1 MARTRRGAAGWAA
14 LIDEWQDSGLSL
26 SAFCERRGLNP
37 GTMRGWIYKRGHRR
51 AIDQARR
58 EAHAARVL
66 DEKAPEPTFLPDR
79 LTEPIPVATAAPGV
93 EVVLGPSRRIVGRPG
108 IRPETLRR
116 VVAVLEDRPC

>member
-14 LIDEWQDSGLSL
+14 LIDEWQDSGLRL
-26 SAFCERRGLNP
+26 PAFCERRGLNP

-58 EAHAARVL
+58 EAHPARVL
-66 DEKAPEPTFLPDR
+66 DEKAPEPIFLPVR

-93 EVVLGPSRRIVGRPG
+93 EVVLGPTRRIVVAPG
-108 IRPETLRR
+108 FDTETLRR
-116 VVAVLEDRPC
+116 VVAVLEGRPC

>member
-26 SAFCERRGLNP
+26 PAFCERRGLNP

-58 EAHAARVL
+58 EAHAGRAP
-66 DEKAPEPTFLPDR
+66 DEEAPAPTFLPVR
-79 LTEPIPVATAAPGV
+79 LTEPLPVAAAAPGV
-93 EVVLGPSRRIVGRPG
+93 EVVLGPTRRVVVTPG
-108 IRPETLRR
+108 FDPETLRR
-116 VVAVLEDRPC
+116 VLAVLEGRPC